1 MTEMTEMT
9 EMTKLKKLQK
19 SNNNN
24 LSITRT
30 VDRNARGQKV
40 LHTLIWSAGVLGR
53 PSASILPSWAL
64 AGESDKLI
72 PHLSFFGYFSIL
84 LFYFPEEQSLQ
95 FSSSSLNKLSP
106 SSRLLQSTKTN
117 MCLLL
122 ASSVTEEEGQ
132 DEMANQHHINRHTQY
147 IKKAF

>member
-1 MTEMTEMT
+1 
-9 EMTKLKKLQK
+9 MTKVLKFCKKSQK
-19 SNNNN
+19 FKSKNN
-24 LSITRT
+24 LLTSRT
-30 VDRNARGQKV
+30 AEQHARGQK
-40 LHTLIWSAGVLGR
+40 LLFTLIWSAGVLGR

-122 ASSVTEEEGQ
+122 ASSVTAEEGQ